1 VPRII
6 QNYGGVYDQRVN
18 QRIEFGITAF
28 VLAGGKS
35 SRMGSDKAFLKFG
48 DETLLSRALKLA
60 AAAAQRVRIVG
71 DAKKFAAF
79 GQVVEDVYR
88 DRGPLGG
95 IHAALSSTATQL
107 NLMLA
112 VDLPFVV
119 PEFLEYLILQ
129 ARESGATVTVL
140 RVGGGLQPLCAVYR
154 REFAE
159 MAEQS
164 LREGKNKI
172 DTLFARVRTR
182 VIDENEL
189 LRAGFSAEMFQNLN
203 TPEEFEKAKSLRFG
217 SGVE

>member
-1 VPRII
+1 
-6 QNYGGVYDQRVN
+6 VYDQRVN
-18 QRIEFGITAF
+18 QRIEFGVTAF

-35 SRMGSDKAFLKFG
+35 SRMGSDKAFLRFG
-48 DETLLSRALKLA
+48 DGTLLSCALKSA
-60 AAAAQRVRIVG
+60 AAITGAVRIVG

-79 GQVVEDVYR
+79 GHVVEDVYR

-95 IHAALSSTATQL
+95 IHAALSSTATEL
-107 NLMLA
+107 NLMLG

-119 PEFLEYLILQ
+119 PEFLEYLVLQ
-129 ARESGATVTVL
+129 ALESRATVTVP

-159 MAEQS
+159 VAEQS

-172 DTLFARVRTR
+172 DALFARVRTR
-182 VIDENEL
+182 VIEEDEL
-189 LRAGFSAEMFQNLN
+189 VRAGFSVDIFQNLN
-203 TPEEFEKAKSLRFG
+203 TPEELEKAKSLRFG